1 MLALAEPGAF
11 RFGGGGFLGLL
22 LPMRLFPQDK
32 QPGPTRTTFSL
43 IDKQI
48 FLMIQKMG
56 PRGKSPHD
64 SQNDTHNDCTILL
77 MISQNDC
84 TNLLMISQI

>member
-1 MLALAEPGAF
+1 MFASGELVRGLNFMATELHKMLALAEPGAF

-43 IDKQI
+43 IDTPI
-48 FLMIQKMG
+48 F
-56 PRGKSPHD
+56 S
-64 SQNDTHNDCTILL
+64 
-77 MISQNDC
+77 
-84 TNLLMISQI
+84 